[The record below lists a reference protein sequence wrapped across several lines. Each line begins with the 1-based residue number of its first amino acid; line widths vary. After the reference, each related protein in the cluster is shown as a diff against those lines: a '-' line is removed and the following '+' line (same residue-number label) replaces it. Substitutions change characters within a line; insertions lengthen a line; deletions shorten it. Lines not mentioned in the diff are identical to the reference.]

1 MINFII
7 NKIGFMIQDAEET
20 KVVNELIESLI
31 SKGVSYHSEQ
41 TYGFF
46 NLLYSRGFI
55 FKTSKDNY
63 VYLYGNKV
71 FINKNPYNIKD
82 SIIFYLKDSKLF
94 KSLKNKTNN
103 LNKQNKLNLLKE
115 LIHVTKDGD
124 NIWYTNYYIRNN
136 QK

>member
-31 SKGVSYHSEQ
+31 SKGVSYHSDQ

-71 FINKNPYNIKD
+71 FINKHPYNIKD

-124 NIWYTNYYIRNN
+124 NI
-136 QK
+136 